1 GRRARRRQ
9 HKETRVKRLTL
20 VLLTLLVLGA
30 TAGAVLAQQ
39 PAAPP
44 SSAAPAASASPTPA
58 GSKIDRGDTAWML
71 SASALVLLM
80 TAPGLALFY
89 GGMVRQKNALATL
102 MQSFIIMAI
111 ISIQWV
117 LWGYSLAFGP
127 DKGGT
132 IGGLEWI
139 GLRGVGPEPLD
150 AESKTIPHTPFVLV
164 QMMFAIITPAL
175 VTAAFAARKEFSA

>member
-1 GRRARRRQ
+1 
-9 HKETRVKRLTL
+9 
-20 VLLTLLVLGA
+20 
-30 TAGAVLAQQ
+30 
-39 PAAPP
+39 
-44 SSAAPAASASPTPA
+44 
-58 GSKIDRGDTAWML
+58 
-71 SASALVLLM
+71 LLM

-127 DKGGT
+127 DKGGI

-139 GLRGVGPEPLD
+139 GLRGVGPEPFD
-150 AESKTIPHTPFVLV
+150 AYSKTIPHTAFMLFRSEEHTSELQSLAYLV
-164 QMMFAIITPAL
+164 
-175 VTAAFAARKEFSA
+175 

>member
-1 GRRARRRQ
+1 
-9 HKETRVKRLTL
+9 
-20 VLLTLLVLGA
+20 
-30 TAGAVLAQQ
+30 
-39 PAAPP
+39 P
-44 SSAAPAASASPTPA
+44 AAPAAAPAAPAAAPAAPTAAAPAAPA
-58 GSKIDRGDTAWML
+58 GSKIDKGDTAWML

-127 DKGGT
+127 DKGGI

-139 GLRGVGPEPLD
+139 GLRGVGPEP
-150 AESKTIPHTPFVLV
+150 
-164 QMMFAIITPAL
+164 
-175 VTAAFAARKEFSA
+175 

>member
-1 GRRARRRQ
+1 RPATSATARSSCRPCRRRSASARASGMNPRFDSPTAGRRARRRQ

-44 SSAAPAASASPTPA
+44 SSAAPAAPASPAPA
-58 GSKIDRGDTAWML
+58 GTKIDRGGTAWML

-89 GGMVRQKNALATL
+89 GGMARQKNALAKR
-102 MQSFIIMAI
+102 MQAVIIMAI
-111 ISIQWV
+111 GSIQWV
-117 LWGYSLAFGP
+117 LRRSCP
-127 DKGGT
+127 
-132 IGGLEWI
+132 
-139 GLRGVGPEPLD
+139 
-150 AESKTIPHTPFVLV
+150 
-164 QMMFAIITPAL
+164 
-175 VTAAFAARKEFSA
+175 